1 MPEKSKVDAQ
11 SQSDSLHE
19 EMTNFGA
26 PIQNFVNEWDI
37 TRKKKFQSFQSIEYR
52 IRYFVG

>member
-37 TRKKKFQSFQSIEYR
+37 TSLNILQNFQTIE
-52 IRYFVG
+52 